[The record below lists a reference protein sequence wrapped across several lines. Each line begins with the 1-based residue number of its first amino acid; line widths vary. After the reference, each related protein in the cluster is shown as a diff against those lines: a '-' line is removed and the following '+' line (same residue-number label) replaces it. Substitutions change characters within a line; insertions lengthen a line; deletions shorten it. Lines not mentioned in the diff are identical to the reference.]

1 MLNLTGNYIF
11 QRIDIA
17 VFGSDA
23 VSTAIIVAQKSF
35 DEIAQRLVENF
46 YCSTM
51 KVKRILEQSIRPN
64 LNYNCLPSV
73 HLPQNMK
80 YKNVPV

>member
-46 YCSTM
+46 YCSNYEGKTNTRT
-51 KVKRILEQSIRPN
+51 KYLSQSELQMFAVCP
-64 LNYNCLPSV
+64 PST
-73 HLPQNMK
+73 K
-80 YKNVPV
+80 YAI

>member
-23 VSTAIIVAQKSF
+23 VSTAFIVAQKSL
-35 DEIAQRLVENF
+35 DEIAQRLVEKL
-46 YCSTM
+46 YCS
-51 KVKRILEQSIRPN
+51 
-64 LNYNCLPSV
+64 NYEG
-73 HLPQNMK
+73 K
-80 YKNVPV
+80 TTTRT

>member
-23 VSTAIIVAQKSF
+23 VSTAFIVAQKSF
-35 DEIAQRLVENF
+35 DEIAQRLVRKLH
-46 YCSTM
+46 CS
-51 KVKRILEQSIRPN
+51 
-64 LNYNCLPSV
+64 NYEGKTNTRT
-73 HLPQNMK
+73 
-80 YKNVPV
+80 